1 MKNLKKLA
9 DTRNDVL
16 KTTLEI
22 SDLSNLAANGQM
34 NFAIQ
39 FWCKK
44 NQHSTENMVV
54 VVVVT
59 ESCENTQ

>member
-22 SDLSNLAANGQM
+22 SDLSNLAANG
-34 NFAIQ
+34 
-39 FWCKK
+39 
-44 NQHSTENMVV
+44 
-54 VVVVT
+54 
-59 ESCENTQ
+59 